1 MSKVEFNPCFSF
13 SFTIVC
19 SFNNTT
25 AMTCAK
31 SHCGSS
37 SCFKYYKHMQE
48 YRLTFL
54 KKYLPHFINTYFWN
68 NLVLTKFFLNIFNL
82 IMLMPS
88 CILQY
93 STLWKITRK
102 KIHLHKRLWINK
114 LNDYDSFNFFIIC
127 TETKKQYSIKFDN

>member
-1 MSKVEFNPCFSF
+1 MKLVLIETENAQKEKREHCQSPEVDLSKVEFNPCFSF

-37 SCFKYYKHMQE
+37 SCFKYYKHMKE

-54 KKYLPHFINTYFWN
+54 RKYLPHLINTYF
-68 NLVLTKFFLNIFNL
+68 
-82 IMLMPS
+82 
-88 CILQY
+88 
-93 STLWKITRK
+93 
-102 KIHLHKRLWINK
+102 
-114 LNDYDSFNFFIIC
+114 
-127 TETKKQYSIKFDN
+127 